1 MGQANDEQGDL
12 RPQWSRVWVERD
24 VVPEELTEWAAS
36 EGAELLTLPED
47 SPWEAPGDG
56 ELVLLGTHSEDAL
69 LLCARLKRPGPKRIH
84 VVLVCDQAEAEFFE
98 PVARFCMAD
107 AVLTRESL
115 SDGAQS
121 CEALARW
128 QRRPGPRDSVDVLL
142 ARLDTSLGADARA
155 LAERVVAGLSDERE
169 RTFVESVTDGETGL
183 FDGPFMAFKLEEEF
197 KRSWRFGTPL
207 SVLLIDLPTSRD
219 LAENREL
226 ILGQVAGVYLN
237 ECRDI
242 DVIGRYDETSFL
254 LLLPHTGEQGA
265 CVLAER
271 ILAKLGTQVSSPI
284 PLDPAI
290 AVVSVPRRGIE
301 RKDDLLDLARLTLV
315 HAWAETGSKRV
326 RLAQ

>member
-1 MGQANDEQGDL
+1 MGQGDTGHDDL
-12 RPQWSRVWVERD
+12 KPSWPRVWIERD
-24 VVPEELTEWAAS
+24 TVPETLTEWACS
-36 EGAELLTLPED
+36 DGAELLTLPD
-47 SPWEAPGDG
+47 VSPWEAPGDG
-56 ELVLLGTHSEDAL
+56 ELVLLGTHSADAL
-69 LLCARLKRPGPKRIH
+69 LLCARLKRPGPKRIA
-84 VVLVCDQAEAEFFE
+84 VVLVCDEAEAEFFE

-115 SDGAQS
+115 SEGAEG
-121 CEALARW
+121 CDALARW

-142 ARLDTSLGADARA
+142 ARLDSSLGEDARA

-169 RTFVESVTDGETGL
+169 RSFVESATDGETGL

-207 SVLLIDLPTSRD
+207 SVLLIDLPNSRE
-219 LAENREL
+219 LGEERAL

-242 DVIGRYDETSFL
+242 DIIGRYDETSFL

-265 CVLAER
+265 CVLADR

-315 HAWAETGSKRV
+315 HAWAETGTKRV